1 MQIVVKHDII
11 DGCMSG
17 QDLGKIDLDKE
28 IVYKKKKEFKLGFA
42 AENRL
47 KALQRRDL
55 VKKEA
60 ITNFLDNVSSFVV
73 AILKKMF
80 EKLPVGSV
88 VVCNAS
94 VFNPEAIFATKKDDL
109 HRNRKLPLQHFVKV
123 KVLTASHADKA
134 SIQYGEFLKNGTKLV
149 NKNDDIDHQDDL
161 LFTKLNVGKKYR
173 ELSKVL
179 LSFLLLVMDKL
190 IFRQRFPKIK
200 LYCNKAS
207 RKIPF
212 LVKQLSKTTC

>member
-60 ITNFLDNVSSFVV
+60 INQFSRQ
-73 AILKKMF
+73 
-80 EKLPVGSV
+80 
-88 VVCNAS
+88 C
-94 VFNPEAIFATKKDDL
+94 
-109 HRNRKLPLQHFVKV
+109 
-123 KVLTASHADKA
+123 
-134 SIQYGEFLKNGTKLV
+134 
-149 NKNDDIDHQDDL
+149 
-161 LFTKLNVGKKYR
+161 
-173 ELSKVL
+173 
-179 LSFLLLVMDKL
+179 FLLCCCH
-190 IFRQRFPKIK
+190 IK
-200 LYCNKAS
+200 ED
-207 RKIPF
+207 
-212 LVKQLSKTTC
+212 V